1 MRRGWPA
8 WGLAAAFALTCTAAA
23 SAGPAESGALRAETS
38 AAQVLRISGPR
49 RASSV
54 AVFHAPRA
62 AKERTSYVAR
72 ARVRSAS
79 GPRGVCLQVRHVR
92 GGRVL
97 RSARSCLVAG
107 RRWRPFRRVALLTRA
122 GGGRIDVVVRQRRTT
137 PRARFELSRL
147 TLSEAPRHAS
157 SAPPSAAAPALQA
170 AAGSPGCDLFASTSG
185 SDDASGTGDAPFRT
199 AKKLVRSLAPGQTGC
214 LQPGLYVENVIVL
227 QGGRPGAPI
236 TLRSAPGGTATIGG
250 YVDVKDTADNVVLT
264 ALAVDGSY
272 SPQVTVQLFGDS
284 LVVSDTEIT
293 NRRAA
298 QSCILAGS
306 TKYGIA
312 RDLVLVRN
320 RIHGCGKSATFDH
333 GIYLSDTRNAR
344 VSDNVVYDNA
354 SIGIQIYPDADQ
366 SLIEQNTIVG
376 NGRIGIIFAGEG
388 GFSSDG
394 NVVRRNVVTHSHDRH
409 NLETWWG
416 GAVGSGNVASDNCVF
431 GGGMGNLQ
439 MDAGVA
445 AGDNVVADP
454 LYVDASSGDF
464 RLRAGSPCAGLGAR

>member
-1 MRRGWPA
+1 VRRGWPA

-23 SAGPAESGALRAETS
+23 SAGPAESGAARADT
-38 AAQVLRISGPR
+38 
-49 RASSV
+49 
-54 AVFHAPRA
+54 A
-62 AKERTSYVAR
+62 AKVVRVAKGKTSYVAG
-72 ARVRSAS
+72 ARIRSAA
-79 GPRGVCLQVRHVR
+79 GPRAVCLQVRHVR
-92 GGRVL
+92 GGHVL
-97 RSARSCLVAG
+97 RSSRSCLVAG
-107 RRWRPFRRVALLTRA
+107 RNWRSFRRVALRTKA
-122 GGGRIDVVVRQRRTT
+122 GGGRIDVVVRQRRATSQ
-137 PRARFELSRL
+137 ARFQLARV
-147 TLSEAPRHAS
+147 TLSEAARPH
-157 SAPPSAAAPALQA
+157 AAPALHA
-170 AAGSPGCDLFASTSG
+170 AAGAPGCDRYASTSG
-185 SDDASGTGDAPFRT
+185 NDNAPGTGDAPFRT
-199 AKKLVRSLAPGQTGC
+199 AKKLVRSLTPGQTGC
-214 LQPGLYVENVIVL
+214 LQAGLYVENVIVL
-227 QGGRPGAPI
+227 SGGRPGAPI

-264 ALAVDGSY
+264 GLAVDGSY

-354 SIGIQIYPDADQ
+354 AIGIQIYPDADQ

-388 GFSSDG
+388 GFASDG
-394 NVVRRNVVTHSHDRH
+394 NVVRRNVVTHSRGRY

-416 GAVGSGNVASDNCVF
+416 GAVGSGNVATDNCVF

-439 MDAGVA
+439 MYAGVA
-445 AGDNVVADP
+445 AGDNLVADP
-454 LYVDASSGDF
+454 LYTNAAGGDF

>member
-23 SAGPAESGALRAETS
+23 SAGPAESGAARAD
-38 AAQVLRISGPR
+38 A
-49 RASSV
+49 
-54 AVFHAPRA
+54 A
-62 AKERTSYVAR
+62 AKVVRVAKGQTSYVAG
-72 ARVRSAS
+72 ARIRSAS
-79 GPRGVCLQVRHVR
+79 GPRAVCLQVRHVR
-92 GGRVL
+92 GGNVL
-97 RSARSCLVAG
+97 RSSRSCLVAG
-107 RRWRPFRRVALLTRA
+107 RSWRAFRRVALRTKG
-122 GGGRIDVVVRQRRTT
+122 GGGRIDVVVRQRRATH
-137 PRARFELSRL
+137 ARFQLSRL
-147 TLSEAPRHAS
+147 TLSEAPRREAA
-157 SAPPSAAAPALQA
+157 APAPVAAPAPAPALQA
-170 AAGSPGCDLFASTSG
+170 AAGSPGCDRFSSTSG
-185 SDDASGTGDAPFRT
+185 SDDASGAADAPFRT

-214 LQPGLYVENVIVL
+214 LRPGLYVENVIVL
-227 QGGRPGAPI
+227 RGGNPGAPI

-312 RDLVLVRN
+312 RNLVLVRN

-354 SIGIQIYPDADQ
+354 AIGIQIYPDADQ

-388 GFSSDG
+388 ASSSDG
-394 NVVRRNVVTHSHDRH
+394 NVVRRNVVTHSRGRY

-416 GAVGSGNVASDNCVF
+416 GPVGSGNVARDNCVF
-431 GGGMGNLQ
+431 GGGMGNVL
-439 MDAGVA
+439 MYAGVA
-445 AGDNVVADP
+445 TGDNLVADP
-454 LYVDASSGDF
+454 LYVNAAGADF
-464 RLRAGSPCAGLGAR
+464 RLRAGSPCAGLGVR

>member
-1 MRRGWPA
+1 VI
-8 WGLAAAFALTCTAAA
+8 
-23 SAGPAESGALRAETS
+23 
-38 AAQVLRISGPR
+38 VL
-49 RASSV
+49 
-54 AVFHAPRA
+54 
-62 AKERTSYVAR
+62 
-72 ARVRSAS
+72 
-79 GPRGVCLQVRHVR
+79 R
-92 GGRVL
+92 GGR
-97 RSARSCLVAG
+97 A
-107 RRWRPFRRVALLTRA
+107 
-122 GGGRIDVVVRQRRTT
+122 
-137 PRARFELSRL
+137 
-147 TLSEAPRHAS
+147 
-157 SAPPSAAAPALQA
+157 
-170 AAGSPGCDLFASTSG
+170 
-185 SDDASGTGDAPFRT
+185 
-199 AKKLVRSLAPGQTGC
+199 
-214 LQPGLYVENVIVL
+214 
-227 QGGRPGAPI
+227 GAPI

-312 RDLVLVRN
+312 RNLVLVRN

-333 GIYLSDTRNAR
+333 GIYLSDTRSAR

-354 SIGIQIYPDADQ
+354 AIGIQIYPDADQ

-388 GFSSDG
+388 GSSSDG
-394 NVVRRNVVTHSHDRH
+394 NVVRRNVVTHSHDRY

-416 GAVGSGNVASDNCVF
+416 GAVGSGNVATDNCVF

-439 MDAGVA
+439 MYAGVA

-454 LYVDASSGDF
+454 LYVNASGGDF

>member
-1 MRRGWPA
+1 VRPRWPA
-8 WGLAAAFALTCTAAA
+8 WGLAVAFALTCTAAA
-23 SAGPAESGALRAETS
+23 SAGPAESGALRAD
-38 AAQVLRISGPR
+38 AAAKV
-49 RASSV
+49 V
-54 AVFHAPRA
+54 RA
-62 AKERTSYVAR
+62 AKGQTSYVAR

-79 GPRGVCLQVRHVR
+79 GPRAVCLQVRHVR
-92 GGRVL
+92 SGRIL
-97 RSARSCLVAG
+97 RSSRSCLVAG
-107 RRWRPFRRVALLTRA
+107 RRWRSFRQVALRTGK
-122 GGGRIDVVVRQRRTT
+122 GGGRVDVVVRQRRRTQA
-137 PRARFELSRL
+137 ARVQLSRV
-147 TLSEAPRHAS
+147 TLSEAARPQA
-157 SAPPSAAAPALQA
+157 AAAPQA
-170 AAGSPGCDLFASTSG
+170 AAGAPGCDRYASTSG
-185 SDDASGTGDAPFRT
+185 SDDAAGTGEAPFRT

-214 LQPGLYVENVIVL
+214 LQAGLYVENVIVL
-227 QGGRPGAPI
+227 SGGRPGAPI

-250 YVDVKDTADNVVLT
+250 YVDVKDTADHVVLT
-264 ALAVDGSY
+264 GLAVDGSY

-298 QSCILAGS
+298 QSCVIAGS

-354 SIGIQIYPDADQ
+354 AIGIQIYPDADG
-366 SLIEQNTIVG
+366 SLIEQNTVVG

-388 GFSSDG
+388 GAAADG
-394 NVVRRNVVTHSHDRH
+394 NVVRRNVVTHSRGRY

-416 GAVGSGNVASDNCVF
+416 GAAGTGNVARDNCVF
-431 GGGMGNLQ
+431 GGGMGNVLLY
-439 MDAGVA
+439 AGVA
-445 AGDNVVADP
+445 AGSNVVADP
-454 LYVDASSGDF
+454 QYVDAAAGDF

>member
-23 SAGPAESGALRAETS
+23 SAGPAESGAARADT
-38 AAQVLRISGPR
+38 
-49 RASSV
+49 
-54 AVFHAPRA
+54 A
-62 AKERTSYVAR
+62 AKVVRVAKGKTSYVAG
-72 ARVRSAS
+72 ARIRSAG
-79 GPRGVCLQVRHVR
+79 GPRAVCLQVRHVR
-92 GGRVL
+92 GGHVL
-97 RSARSCLVAG
+97 RSSRSCLVAG
-107 RRWRPFRRVALLTRA
+107 RNWRSFRRVALRTKA

-137 PRARFELSRL
+137 SQARFQLSRV
-147 TLSEAPRHAS
+147 TLSEAARPQ
-157 SAPPSAAAPALQA
+157 AAPALHA
-170 AAGSPGCDLFASTSG
+170 AAGAAGCDRYASTSG
-185 SDDASGTGDAPFRT
+185 NDNAPGTGDAPFRT
-199 AKKLVRSLAPGQTGC
+199 AKKLVRSLTPGQTGC
-214 LQPGLYVENVIVL
+214 LQAGLYVENVIVL
-227 QGGRPGAPI
+227 SGGRPGAPI

-264 ALAVDGSY
+264 GLAVDGSY

-354 SIGIQIYPDADQ
+354 AIGIQIYPDADQ

-388 GFSSDG
+388 AFSSDG
-394 NVVRRNVVTHSHDRH
+394 NVVRRNVVTHSRGRY

-416 GAVGSGNVASDNCVF
+416 GAVGSGNVARDNCVF
-431 GGGMGNLQ
+431 GGGMGNAL
-439 MDAGVA
+439 MYAGVA
-445 AGDNVVADP
+445 AGDNLVADP
-454 LYVDASSGDF
+454 LYVNAAGGDF

>member
-1 MRRGWPA
+1 
-8 WGLAAAFALTCTAAA
+8 
-23 SAGPAESGALRAETS
+23 
-38 AAQVLRISGPR
+38 
-49 RASSV
+49 V
-54 AVFHAPRA
+54 ANVVRV
-62 AKERTSYVAR
+62 AKGQTSYVAA

-79 GPRGVCLQVRHVR
+79 GPRAVCLQVRHVR
-92 GGRVL
+92 SGKVL
-97 RSARSCLVAG
+97 RSSRSCLVAG
-107 RRWRPFRRVALLTRA
+107 RSWRSFRRVALRTKA
-122 GGGRIDVVVRQRRTT
+122 GGGRIDVVVRQRRATS
-137 PRARFELSRL
+137 PARFQLSRV
-147 TLSEAPRHAS
+147 TLSEAPRPETA
-157 SAPPSAAAPALQA
+157 APAPAAAAPAPAPALQA
-170 AAGSPGCDLFASTSG
+170 AAGSPGCDLYAATGG
-185 SDDASGTGDAPFRT
+185 SDDASGSGDAPFRT
-199 AKKLVRSLAPGQTGC
+199 AKRLVRSLAPGQTGC

-227 QGGRPGAPI
+227 SGGRPGAPI

-298 QSCILAGS
+298 QSCVLAGS

-320 RIHGCGKSATFDH
+320 RIHGCGRSAAFDH

-354 SIGIQIYPDADQ
+354 AIGIQIYPDADQ

-388 GFSSDG
+388 GSSSDG
-394 NVVRRNVVTHSHDRH
+394 NVVRRNVVTHSHDRF

-416 GAVGSGNVASDNCVF
+416 GAVGGGNVASDNCVF

-439 MDAGVA
+439 LDAGVA

-454 LYVDASSGDF
+454 LYVDAAAGDF